1 METIRKIDIQ
11 VSGLLNKVSETIYV
25 KAVLHLLLVLYAARL
40 APEIPQVVADLFGN
54 TYFKLLIFSLI
65 LWTAQISPSTSI
77 LITLAFMV
85 TLNHVNKKPLWEFLD
100 NVDAAT
106 KIVTDAVPAAV
117 LSANPTV
124 STAVVASIKAAIP
137 VAIESAIKTGDVKD
151 ATSQALQAIQAPVAV
166 QSQAQAPVE
175 EQAKKEE
182 QSGCY
187 PVRKVD
193 MTKVGAFEG
202 EDYGLVQ

>member
-1 METIRKIDIQ
+1 MEAIRKIDIQ
-11 VSGLLNKVSETIYV
+11 VSSLLNKVSETIYV

-40 APEIPQVVADLFGN
+40 APEIPQVVADLFVN
-54 TYFKLLIFSLI
+54 PYFKLLIFSLI

-77 LITLAFMV
+77 LIALAFMV

-117 LSANPTV
+117 ESANPTV
-124 STAVVASIKAAIP
+124 STAVVDSIKAAIP
-137 VAIESAIKTGDVKD
+137 VAIESAIKTGDVKV
-151 ATSQALQAIQAPVAV
+151 ATSQALQAIQAPIAPV
-166 QSQAQAPVE
+166 QAPVE
-175 EQAKKEE
+175 VPVKEE
-182 QSGCY
+182 DKSGCY